1 LLDFRYD
8 LILLGVIDKMVV
20 AKQLIMEDIYEN
32 FSVGDKAA
40 NHTRIWEVRIAH
52 GVIV

>member
-1 LLDFRYD
+1 MLDFRYD

-20 AKQLIMEDIYEN
+20 AKKLVMEDIYEKLCV
-32 FSVGDKAA
+32 SDKAA